1 MTERTKNCVTHIAG
15 MEFSDRQIS
24 ALRAYFKEEWQR
36 EEIKAAISVIIEVLS
51 AHNGSDPND
60 EIDQEI
66 SSQLLEQDIE
76 DDIVDRFH
84 HKVPEWNE
92 EALREANNH
101 DVGVW
106 RFLYDIIVPEMQAKL
121 RKKDDAKLRTY
132 TVNGKTYT
140 ETEVVAIYDM
150 WTDIQNYNA
159 VSDSVDIALDM
170 LENPDFVEYAQR
182 NDPDI
187 MEQCL
192 KSLPGWGVW
201 QDECL
206 SQNSLLLHYL
216 VKNKL
221 KEMYEAHKK
230 EQCQK

>member
-1 MTERTKNCVTHIAG
+1 MSETRIAG
-15 MEFSDRQIS
+15 MKFDEGQMD
-24 ALRAYFKEEWQR
+24 ALRSYFREEWQR
-36 EEIKAAISVIIEVLS
+36 EEIRGAISVIMEVLS
-51 AHNGSDPND
+51 CHDGSDPND
-60 EIDQEI
+60 EIDHEI

-76 DDIVDRFH
+76 EDIVDRFH

-106 RFLYDIIVPEMQAKL
+106 RFLYDIIVPEMRAKL
-121 RKKDDAKLRTY
+121 RKKDDTKVRTY

-140 ETEVVAIYDM
+140 ETEVVAIYGM
-150 WTDIQNYNA
+150 WKGIQNYNH

-170 LENPDFVEYAQR
+170 LDDPDIREYAQR
-182 NDPDI
+182 NDSDI

-192 KSLPGWGVW
+192 KSLPDWGVW

-230 EQCQK
+230 ELGQK